1 VDIEFS
7 AAHYPSGMNYLNVA
21 GVIAGPRLSIGAMT
35 VYSGHLSLVRNTGFK
50 GVVRSTDRQTVTFFV
65 PESDPFTTSPT
76 KTWLEI
82 SLRRIRSMG
91 NPTMTYFGAYDEQVD
106 VAADPRGGEH
116 RWLQVSLQIPLTSVE
131 EIELNYRVTV
141 QA

>member
-1 VDIEFS
+1 
-7 AAHYPSGMNYLNVA
+7 MNYLNVA
-21 GVIAGPRLSIGAMT
+21 GVVAGPRLDIGAMT
-35 VYSGHLSLVRNTGFK
+35 VYSGHISLVRNTGFK
-50 GVVRSTDRQTVTFFV
+50 GVVRSSDRQPVIFFV
-65 PESDPFTTSPT
+65 PESDPIATPPT
-76 KTWLEI
+76 RTWLEI
-82 SLRRIRSMG
+82 GLRRIRSMG

-106 VAADPRGGEH
+106 VAPDPRGGDH